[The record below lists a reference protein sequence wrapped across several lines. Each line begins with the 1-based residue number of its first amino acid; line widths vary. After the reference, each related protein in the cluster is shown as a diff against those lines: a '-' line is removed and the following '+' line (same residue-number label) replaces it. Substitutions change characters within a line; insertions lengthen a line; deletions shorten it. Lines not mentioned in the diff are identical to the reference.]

1 MSFILQSALFNKK
14 TYSEIIKNYKNNNMK
29 RSDLKDLPEFYDRYI
44 NKSPDVELLN
54 ALQISI
60 DELSEIPLEKWKS
73 IGSKTYT
80 PGKWTIKD
88 IIQHLIDTERTFN
101 YRALAFARGE
111 KQTMP
116 FFPEDDYAF
125 TANAEGRTIEELL
138 DELKIVHQSSLSLFR
153 SFTPEVLNRTG
164 KGFKGDYSVAA
175 IGFMLPG
182 HQRWHFEVIEEKYSS
197 LSELMKAD

>member
-1 MSFILQSALFNKK
+1 
-14 TYSEIIKNYKNNNMK
+14 MK

-111 KQTMP
+111 KQAMP
-116 FFPEDDYAF
+116 FFTEDDYAF